1 MSDKRNTLNTLENKL
16 NELEKLNEK
25 ISKDLAKLHEA
36 IINQLKSND
45 QEETTSTK
53 CLSETSKKETEATK
67 EDHVGT
73 DEDFTI
79 HPNIFDAIDAIDSIS
94 KMYGYNI
101 YDKDF
106 PWCVEINGL
115 GEYMRISNVKS
126 LDDLKDDIPHNYKES
141 LLEEV
146 EVHYPEK
153 YIRIGTAD

>member
-25 ISKDLAKLHEA
+25 ISKDLAKLNEV

-53 CLSETSKKETEATK
+53 CLSETSKKETEAAK

-79 HPNIFDAIDAIDSIS
+79 HPNIFDAIDSIS
-94 KMYGYNI
+94 KTYGDKI
-101 YDKDF
+101 DDKDC
-106 PWCVEINGL
+106 PWCVEISCF

-126 LDDLKDDIPHNYKES
+126 LDDLKDDIPHNYKEC
-141 LLEEV
+141 LLQEV
-146 EVHYPEK
+146 EVHYLEK
-153 YIRIGTAD
+153 YIRIETTD